1 MWIRLGLKTLKD
13 FRMIEVDEDNLIKI
27 INLLKATSGCQICY
41 T

>member
-1 MWIRLGLKTLKD
+1 
-13 FRMIEVDEDNLIKI
+13 MIEVDEDNLIKI